1 MSGKPLSDLEQALS
15 DSRELLSQ
23 REDELARVNR
33 ELIETNTGIVALYT
47 ELDEKTKQLEQT
59 EALLRVRNED
69 LKAFAHTVAHDLKAP
84 LRGISGY
91 AEELD
96 RKHQAA
102 MTERALF
109 CLSQIKVAAHHLD
122 HLIDDLLNFA
132 RLDAAAPSF
141 AELNLRHLIDAILA
155 DRSLAIKEHGAE
167 VTVEIPFMTLCSWE
181 SGLLQVLANLIDNA
195 LKFSRQARP
204 PRIAIRA
211 EEVATGWR
219 LSVSD
224 NGVGFDMKY
233 HERIFG
239 LFNRLVPAEDFEG
252 TGAGL
257 AIVKKV
263 LDKLGGSISVESQP
277 GHGAA
282 FHVELPNPSHPLPT
296 AEGNRSQP

>member
-1 MSGKPLSDLEQALS
+1 
-15 DSRELLSQ
+15 LL
-23 REDELARVNR
+23 L
-33 ELIETNTGIVALYT
+33 
-47 ELDEKTKQLEQT
+47 
-59 EALLRVRNED
+59 VRNED

-96 RKHQAA
+96 RKHLSG
-102 MTERALF
+102 MSERAYF
-109 CLSQIKVAAHHLD
+109 CLSQIRVATRHLD
-122 HLIDDLLNFA
+122 HLIDDLLHFA
-132 RLDAAAPSF
+132 RLDTATPTF
-141 AELNLRHLIDAILA
+141 VDLNLRRMIEAILA

-167 VTVEIPFMTLCSWE
+167 VTVDIPFMTLCSWE

-195 LKFSRQARP
+195 LKFSRHARP

-211 EEVATGWR
+211 EAVATGWR

-233 HERIFG
+233 HARIFG

-263 LDKLGGSISVESQP
+263 LDKLGGSIRAEAQP
-277 GHGAA
+277 GQGAT
-282 FHVELPNPSHPLPT
+282 FIVELPRLPISSLDDPGRPINEPPLVPARNT
-296 AEGNRSQP
+296 